1 MTTGPRPRAS
11 TRSSYHLGVLA
22 DKTGVLIAT
31 AARYGA
37 MFGGCDAATVEVMR
51 EYGERLGMAFQ
62 LADDLIDIGSAA
74 DETGKTPGTDL
85 REGKRTLPVLH
96 VLASTD
102 PADARLQGLLSG
114 DLTSDD
120 TLAEA
125 LVLLRAHPGME
136 RARAYTEG
144 VARRA
149 QDVLADLPPSDAK
162 DALHAL
168 ATGVVTRVG

>member
-1 MTTGPRPRAS
+1 
-11 TRSSYHLGVLA
+11 
-22 DKTGVLIAT
+22 
-31 AARYGA
+31 

-62 LADDLIDIGSAA
+62 LADDLIDIGSEA

-102 PADARLQGLLSG
+102 PADARLQELLSG
-114 DLTSDD
+114 DLSSD
-120 TLAEA
+120 EA
-125 LVLLRAHPGME
+125 LGRGPAPA
-136 RARAYTEG
+136 ARAPG
-144 VARRA
+144 DGAGPGAHRGRRA
-149 QDVLADLPPSDAK
+149 PGRRTSSPTCRHSDAK